1 MQMKRTVTCDQ
12 LRVEDAGGQV
22 VLNGWVHRR
31 RDHGGLIFVDLRD
44 RHGLTQVVFNPDRS
58 AAAHVIAGELRAEFV
73 IAVRGEVGVRPAGTA
88 NTELA
93 TGAIELLADELEVLS
108 ESETPP
114 FYINEESP
122 VDETLRLQYRY
133 LDLRRAGQRDNLIL
147 RHQVVKFMRD
157 FFDEEGFLDI
167 ETPILIKSTPE
178 GARDFLVPSRLHPG
192 MFYALPQSPQQMKQ
206 ILMIAGL
213 DKYFQIARC
222 FRDED
227 LRASRSAEFTQLD
240 VEMSFIDEEDILE
253 LVERLHIRIIKELSP
268 KRLLAKPFP
277 RLTYAECLDRYGTD
291 SPDMRFEMHLID
303 VTTTVDGGGFRAF
316 DATVAAGGVV
326 KAIVLPGC
334 AGYSRKQVDE
344 LIEYARRFGAK
355 GLISVARNPD
365 GFRSPLLNVFDKER
379 FAGLVEALGLEDGD
393 LAVIVADTAAIAHQT
408 LGNVR
413 EFMGDRLGLRDPEVM
428 AFGWVLEFPL
438 LEEVEGEDRLT
449 FSHNPFCG
457 VRPGDEHLLD
467 TDPVAAV
474 SRQYDLVCNGHEL
487 GGGSIRIDD
496 ADLQRKVFS
505 LLGYDEEAIASN
517 FGGMLRAFDFGVP
530 PHGGIATG
538 IDRLLMLLRDTEN
551 IREVVAFPKSQEG
564 RDLVQDAPSAVMAD
578 QMAELGLE
586 LVAGPEAEEDSGSE

>member
-1 MQMKRTVTCDQ
+1 M
-12 LRVEDAGGQV
+12 
-22 VLNGWVHRR
+22 
-31 RDHGGLIFVDLRD
+31 
-44 RHGLTQVVFNPDRS
+44 
-58 AAAHVIAGELRAEFV
+58 
-73 IAVRGEVGVRPAGTA
+73 
-88 NTELA
+88 
-93 TGAIELLADELEVLS
+93 
-108 ESETPP
+108 
-114 FYINEESP
+114 
-122 VDETLRLQYRY
+122 
-133 LDLRRAGQRDNLIL
+133 
-147 RHQVVKFMRD
+147 
-157 FFDEEGFLDI
+157 
-167 ETPILIKSTPE
+167 IKSTPE

-393 LAVIVADTAAIAHQT
+393 LAVIVADTAAIAALVLWQAA
-408 LGNVR
+408 LGDWRN
-413 EFMGDRLGLRDPEVM
+413 
-428 AFGWVLEFPL
+428 
-438 LEEVEGEDRLT
+438 
-449 FSHNPFCG
+449 N
-457 VRPGDEHLLD
+457 
-467 TDPVAAV
+467 
-474 SRQYDLVCNGHEL
+474 
-487 GGGSIRIDD
+487 
-496 ADLQRKVFS
+496 
-505 LLGYDEEAIASN
+505 
-517 FGGMLRAFDFGVP
+517 
-530 PHGGIATG
+530 
-538 IDRLLMLLRDTEN
+538 
-551 IREVVAFPKSQEG
+551 
-564 RDLVQDAPSAVMAD
+564 
-578 QMAELGLE
+578 
-586 LVAGPEAEEDSGSE
+586 

>member
-1 MQMKRTVTCDQ
+1 
-12 LRVEDAGGQV
+12 
-22 VLNGWVHRR
+22 
-31 RDHGGLIFVDLRD
+31 
-44 RHGLTQVVFNPDRS
+44 
-58 AAAHVIAGELRAEFV
+58 
-73 IAVRGEVGVRPAGTA
+73 
-88 NTELA
+88 
-93 TGAIELLADELEVLS
+93 
-108 ESETPP
+108 
-114 FYINEESP
+114 
-122 VDETLRLQYRY
+122 
-133 LDLRRAGQRDNLIL
+133 
-147 RHQVVKFMRD
+147 
-157 FFDEEGFLDI
+157 
-167 ETPILIKSTPE
+167 
-178 GARDFLVPSRLHPG
+178 
-192 MFYALPQSPQQMKQ
+192 
-206 ILMIAGL
+206 MIAGL

-457 VRPGDEHLLD
+457 VRAGDEHLLD
-467 TDPVAAV
+467 TDPVAAG

-578 QMAELGLE
+578 RMAELGLE